1 MCLSINALLLQP
13 FELVFYSFII
23 IIILNFIW
31 KLSRGQKIIDDASRC
46 FNCGSYNHSLKD
58 CRKPRDNA
66 AVNNARNKYK
76 KHHSSGSRNSTRYY
90 QNSRGGKYDDLR
102 PGALD
107 AETRQLLGLK
117 VL

>member
-1 MCLSINALLLQP
+1 MVL
-13 FELVFYSFII
+13 LVFVPFRWCFEQV
-23 IIILNFIW
+23 IIILILNFPC
-31 KLSRGQKIIDDASRC
+31 KHSRGQKIIDDASRC

-76 KHHSSGSRNSTRYY
+76 KQHNSASRNSTRYY

-102 PGALD
+102 PGTLD

>member
-1 MCLSINALLLQP
+1 MPYICSLLIFTLLLQHP
-13 FELVFYSFII
+13 ELVFFFI
-23 IIILNFIW
+23 FFG
-31 KLSRGQKIIDDASRC
+31 KLFRGQKIIDDASRC

-66 AVNNARNKYK
+66 AVNSARNKYK

-90 QNSRGGKYDDLR
+90 QNSLGGKYDDLR